1 LIPHAVIADELREEP
16 AAQALF
22 ADFLAHGHE
31 YGVPIIPMYDTG
43 PNAAELIAETAA
55 LNGVSRVLIGTSRR
69 GALHKVIKGSF
80 QRHLESLLPPD
91 IHVQVLGEVE
101 PKAQPV
107 G

>member
-1 LIPHAVIADELREEP
+1 MTA
-16 AAQALF
+16 
-22 ADFLAHGHE
+22 FLAHGHE
-31 YGVPIIPMYDTG
+31 YGVPIIPSYDTG
-43 PNAAELIAETAA
+43 PNSAELIAETAA
-55 LNGVSRVLIGTSRR
+55 INGVNRVLIGTSRR

-101 PKAQPV
+101 PKTQPV